1 MKKNK
6 PSLLL
11 IQGCYTI
18 TIMGII
24 IFVLGLVFGSFANV
38 VIYRLPKGKS
48 IVSPGSQCPSCG
60 KNILW
65 YDNIPLLSYLLL
77 KGKCRFC
84 KVKISPRYFV
94 VELITGLLFLSL
106 YFKFGLTVN
115 LLIYAFFVLCLLIMG
130 FIDIDTYLIS
140 DVIVLPGIVIGL
152 LCSIFFRGMHYELT
166 GIESIWYSFT
176 GILTG
181 CGILIFLAM
190 IGRLLFK
197 KEAMG
202 GGDIKL
208 LSMIGA
214 FLGWKSV
221 FITIFFAS
229 LLGTVI
235 SLTLIGLKKKKMEDY
250 VPFGPYLGLGAI
262 IALFYK
268 GLVFLGFF
276 IN

>member
-1 MKKNK
+1 
-6 PSLLL
+6 
-11 IQGCYTI
+11 
-18 TIMGII
+18 MGFI
-24 IFVLGLVFGSFANV
+24 IFLLGLAFGSFANV

-48 IVSPGSQCPSCG
+48 IVRPGSQCPSCG

-65 YDNIPLLSYLLL
+65 YDNIPLLSFILL
-77 KGKCRFC
+77 KGRCRFC
-84 KVKISPRYFV
+84 KAKISVRYFI
-94 VELITGLLFLSL
+94 VELITGILFFAL
-106 YFKFGLTVN
+106 YLKFGLTIN
-115 LLIYAFFVLCLLIMG
+115 LLIYAVFTLCLLIMG

-140 DVIVLPGIVIGL
+140 DVIVLPGIVLGFL
-152 LCSIFFRGMHYELT
+152 FSIFFPQMHYGLT
-166 GIESIWYSFT
+166 KAGSIWYSLI
-176 GILTG
+176 GILVG

-190 IGRLLFK
+190 VGKLLFR

-208 LSMIGA
+208 LAMIGG

-229 LLGTVI
+229 LLGTII
-235 SLTLIGLKKKKMEDY
+235 SLTLIALKKKKMEDY

-268 GLVFLGFF
+268 GMLFLGFF

>member
-1 MKKNK
+1 
-6 PSLLL
+6 
-11 IQGCYTI
+11 
-18 TIMGII
+18 MGII
-24 IFVLGLVFGSFANV
+24 IFILGLIFGSFANV

-65 YDNIPLLSYLLL
+65 YDNIPLLSYILLR
-77 KGKCRFC
+77 GRCRFC
-84 KVKISPRYFV
+84 KASISYRYFV
-94 VELITGLLFLSL
+94 VELITGLLFLAL
-106 YFKFGLTVN
+106 YLKFGLTID
-115 LLIYAFFVLCLLIMG
+115 LSIYALFILCLLIMG

-140 DVIVLPGIVIGL
+140 DIIVLPGIAIGFILSVI
-152 LCSIFFRGMHYELT
+152 FPQMHYEMTRVGSL
-166 GIESIWYSFT
+166 WYSFT
-176 GILTG
+176 GIMIG
-181 CGILIFLAM
+181 AGILIFLAM
-190 IGRLLFK
+190 VGKLLFR

-208 LSMIGA
+208 LAMIGA
-214 FLGWKSV
+214 FLGWKCV

-250 VPFGPYLGLGAI
+250 VPFGPYLGLGAVVS
-262 IALFYK
+262 LFYK
-268 GLVFLGFF
+268 GMTFLGFF

>member
-1 MKKNK
+1 
-6 PSLLL
+6 
-11 IQGCYTI
+11 
-18 TIMGII
+18 MGFI
-24 IFVLGLVFGSFANV
+24 IFILGLAFGSFANV

-48 IVSPGSQCPSCG
+48 IVRPGSQCPSCG

-65 YDNIPLLSYLLL
+65 YDNIPLLSFILL
-77 KGKCRFC
+77 KGRCRFC
-84 KVKISPRYFV
+84 KTKISVRYFI
-94 VELITGLLFLSL
+94 VELITGLLFLAL
-106 YFKFGLTVN
+106 YLKFGLTIN
-115 LLIYAFFVLCLLIMG
+115 LLIYAVFTLCLLIMG

-140 DVIVLPGIVIGL
+140 DVIVLPGIAVGL
-152 LCSIFFRGMHYELT
+152 LFSVFFPRMHYGLT
-166 GIESIWYSFT
+166 KVESIWYSLI
-176 GILTG
+176 GILVG

-190 IGRLLFK
+190 VGKLLFR

-208 LSMIGA
+208 LAMIGG

-229 LLGTVI
+229 LLGTII
-235 SLTLIGLKKKKMEDY
+235 SLTLIALKKKKMEDY

-268 GLVFLGFF
+268 GMLFLGFF